1 VDMGPKSS
9 VPSADLAT
17 TGKPMVDY
25 LMAQHGLSPIASA
38 ALIGNLG
45 WESPG
50 FNTSQRHDGGRGF
63 GLAGW
68 DPSRTAGLQAFAA
81 AQKKPITD
89 PQVQIDYAVH
99 EMKSGTDMGAARAW
113 AMLQGATTPEQANA
127 AIMHFFR
134 PQGYTPANPTGG
146 HGFSGRVA
154 NTRALLPQG
163 RPVDPASAPVPSVTP
178 DPDEAPPPPS
188 VPPWLMPRPGLGPRA
203 MPGPAPAPADGG
215 VPVAQG
221 GGEGEVVL
229 PRIGL
234 PFPARPAV
242 AAAPGSVPF
251 PAMTQ
256 PAPAPAAQPA
266 PGGIDLMPP
275 PPPVLPTKPALSRE
289 DSVRLQ
295 TMALSG
301 NEAQAQSEYN
311 RILQMQRGELTDRH
325 KADMEVWKQ
334 KIEDRKW
341 SRGQTATLET
351 EQRRADAEQQRHER
365 DAAERQKAREDASK
379 QADNKLTFEQ
389 TKFMADNENK
399 MRDDFNG
406 IKQVQD
412 FRKADLVFQSAQK
425 AAKTDSAAAD
435 LHLVY
440 SFATIMDPGSV
451 VRDQETGMIIATQN
465 ASDRI
470 KAMVTAVTG
479 GSRLSPESKKALIAE
494 MGSRHAGYKESHD
507 AFATAFEDMAK
518 RRGLDPLNVVSRV
531 VLEKAKE
538 EKKDDTIIDV
548 LPSGK
553 RK

>member
-1 VDMGPKSS
+1 
-9 VPSADLAT
+9 
-17 TGKPMVDY
+17 MVDY
-25 LMAQHGLSPIASA
+25 LMAQHSLSPIASA

-113 AMLQGATTPEQANA
+113 AMLQQATTPEQANA
-127 AIMHFFR
+127 AMMHFFR

-146 HGFSGRVA
+146 HGFQNRVQ
-154 NTRALLPQG
+154 NTQALLPQS
-163 RPVDPASAPVPSVTP
+163 RPVDPASAPVPGVTP

-251 PAMTQ
+251 PA
-256 PAPAPAAQPA
+256 PAPAPAPPSAQPA
-266 PGGIDLMPP
+266 PGGFDLMPP
-275 PPPVLPTKPALSRE
+275 PPPVLPTKPVLSRE

-301 NEAQAQSEYN
+301 HEAQAQSEYS

-325 KADMEVWKQ
+325 KSDMEVWKQ

-341 SRGQTATLET
+341 SRGQTATLDAET
-351 EQRRADAEQQRHER
+351 RRADAEQKRYER
-365 DAAERQKAREDASK
+365 DIAEKQKVREDAAK
-379 QADNKLTFEQ
+379 QSGDKLAFDQ
-389 TKFMADNENK
+389 TKFMREDENK
-399 MRDDFNG
+399 IRDDFNAAPPVKSYR
-406 IKQVQD
+406 IVVPM
-412 FRKADLVFQSAQK
+412 LESAK
-425 AAKTDSAAAD
+425 DAEKRPTRAAD
-435 LHLVY
+435 LNLVY
-440 SFATIMDPGSV
+440 AFAKIMDPESV
-451 VRDQETGMIIATQN
+451 VRESETQG
-465 ASDRI
+465 
-470 KAMVTAVTG
+470 VTATASVADRLQAYIGQLNGQAMLNPEVRRKLITELD
-479 GSRLSPESKKALIAE
+479 SRFRSLEESYRVHEQAY
-494 MGSRHAGYKESHD
+494 AGI
-507 AFATAFEDMAK
+507 AK
-518 RRGLDPLNVVSRV
+518 RRGLDPDNVIIPIRGP
-531 VLEKAKE
+531 KPPE
-538 EKKDDTIIDV
+538 EKKPDPDIIDV
-548 LPSGK
+548 DIRGK